1 MYYYIVEDKNN
12 MNKKTPFL
20 KLSFFLI
27 QISERSKWTLTCKLS
42 YFIFFYGRLI
52 IQLYFKSKTTS
63 EIWKS
68 RSKWGAMALLSSLFK
83 KLNALKR
90 LLYHVFFVV
99 PLQTKSLSY
108 AQTFL
113 FSLTSSYHSNI
124 ECCFLIFLP
133 RTVCIFWFE
142 GLIRLALSVNVTV
155 WPMTLEKIKFK
166 KFNFLLRVKVTNP
179 VLVRI
184 VMESLNMS
192 LSLGL
197 RATFECDELYLF

>member
-1 MYYYIVEDKNN
+1 
-12 MNKKTPFL
+12 
-20 KLSFFLI
+20 
-27 QISERSKWTLTCKLS
+27 
-42 YFIFFYGRLI
+42 
-52 IQLYFKSKTTS
+52 
-63 EIWKS
+63 
-68 RSKWGAMALLSSLFK
+68 MALLSSLFK
-83 KLNALKR
+83 KLNASKR

-99 PLQTKSLSY
+99 PLQTKFLSY
-108 AQTFL
+108 EQTFL

-124 ECCFLIFLP
+124 ECCFLIFLL

-166 KFNFLLRVKVTNP
+166 KVNFLLRVKVTKP

-192 LSLGL
+192 LSRVKGHLWL
-197 RATFECDELYLF
+197 WWTLSFLAYQKFCKFRQF

>member
-1 MYYYIVEDKNN
+1 
-12 MNKKTPFL
+12 
-20 KLSFFLI
+20 
-27 QISERSKWTLTCKLS
+27 
-42 YFIFFYGRLI
+42 
-52 IQLYFKSKTTS
+52 
-63 EIWKS
+63 
-68 RSKWGAMALLSSLFK
+68 MALLSSLFK
-83 KLNALKR
+83 KLNASKR

-108 AQTFL
+108 EQTFL

-124 ECCFLIFLP
+124 ECCFLIFLL

-166 KFNFLLRVKVTNP
+166 KVNFLLRVKVTKP

-192 LSLGL
+192 LSRVKGHLWL
-197 RATFECDELYLF
+197 WSLSLFFFFFSVDQSFSDPEGC